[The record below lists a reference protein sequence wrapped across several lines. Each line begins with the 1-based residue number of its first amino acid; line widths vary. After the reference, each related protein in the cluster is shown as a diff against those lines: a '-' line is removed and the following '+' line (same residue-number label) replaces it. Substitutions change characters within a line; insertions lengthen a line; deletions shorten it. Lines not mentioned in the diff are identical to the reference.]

1 MQPALQLALLL
12 AILLPACKIAASLSS
27 RLGIPPILGELLVGI
42 IFGPGAINLLHLQL
56 FEGGQATG
64 ALMLLAQ
71 LGGLVLMFVAGIET
85 DIDRMREASVTAFLV
100 ALSGVIWPFFLGAG
114 VGHLLGLSWQTAF
127 FLGGALTATS
137 VSISARTLMDAGKMS
152 SPEATVILGAAVIDD
167 VMGLFVLAFLA
178 ASMTTAPGQSFGL
191 AAMTSSWLQ
200 QRAPLAAGHPLLIQM
215 LTISASVAIFF
226 AVAYGA
232 AKRWLDP

>member
-12 AILLPACKIAASLSS
+12 AILLPACKIAASLFS
-27 RLGIPPILGELLVGI
+27 RLGIPPILGELLMGVVL
-42 IFGPGAINLLHLQL
+42 GPGALNLLHLRL
-56 FEGGQATG
+56 FDGGQATG

-100 ALSGVIWPFFLGAG
+100 ALSGVIWPFFLGAAI
-114 VGHLLGLSWQTAF
+114 GHLLGLSWQTAF
-127 FLGGALTATS
+127 FLGRALTATS

-167 VMGLFVLAFLA
+167 VIGTELF
-178 ASMTTAPGQSFGL
+178 M
-191 AAMTSSWLQ
+191 
-200 QRAPLAAGHPLLIQM
+200 
-215 LTISASVAIFF
+215 
-226 AVAYGA
+226 
-232 AKRWLDP
+232 